1 MLGPRR
7 LAVVEALWRPH
18 TEFMT
23 NLRSIPLARRPTRG
37 RSARVRAAPREAEH
51 MRALERLLM
60 LQALSVAAAITLA
73 LYGLARLALG

>member
-1 MLGPRR
+1 MR
-7 LAVVEALWRPH
+7 
-18 TEFMT
+18 T
-23 NLRSIPLARRPTRG
+23 
-37 RSARVRAAPREAEH
+37 APREAEH